1 MQDGGIAFT
10 DVNEIR
16 QRRIPS
22 ISARNALFDP
32 AGIVGVIVAVFIWQ
46 LASSAMGDRVPTP
59 QEVIANAFDNLSSS
73 DHFPGIGLPRGG
85 YMPHLLFTAYNV
97 LLGGGIGA
105 LVGIFAGL
113 ASAENRIVADV
124 ADPIVSILGTIPIV
138 ILAPFF
144 LMWFGLSGVPQIAL
158 VAIYT
163 ATVLYLFAH
172 RGAKNLP
179 SAFTDYAATLGVS
192 ATQRFLRVRLP
203 GALPEIF
210 GGLRIAFSAA
220 WGLSAVTEMLGG
232 RLGAGRVLVALRSV
246 YDLTG
251 IMAVVLL
258 LGAFAILLDCL
269 ILTVRLY
276 VLRWASF
283 LPAAERSA

>member
-1 MQDGGIAFT
+1 MQDGEVAIT
-10 DVNEIR
+10 EVIEIR
-16 QRRIPS
+16 QKRIPH
-22 ISARNALFDP
+22 ILARIPLFDP
-32 AGIVGVIVAVFIWQ
+32 AGIVGIIVAVLIWQ
-46 LASSAMGDRVPTP
+46 LSSYAMGDRVPTP
-59 QEVIANAFDNLSSS
+59 QEVIANAFDNLFSS
-73 DHFPGIGLPRGG
+73 DHLPGIGLPRGG

-97 LLGGGIGA
+97 LLGGGVGA
-105 LVGIFAGL
+105 LVGVFAGL
-113 ASAENRIVADV
+113 VSAENKIVSEV

-144 LMWFGLSGVPQIAL
+144 LMWFGLSGTPQVAL

-179 SAFTDYAATLGVS
+179 PSFADYAATLGAS

-203 GALPEIF
+203 GAMPEIF

-232 RLGAGRVLVALRSV
+232 RLGSGRVLVALRSV

-251 IMAVVLL
+251 IMAIVLL
-258 LGAFAILLDCL
+258 LGAFAILLDGV
-269 ILTVRLY
+269 ILSVRLY

-283 LPAAERSA
+283 LPNGERSA